1 MEAGKGDKPRP
12 YSVSQDTF
20 SSNWDRIFGKKK
32 SVTPKIYVFD
42 LDKTILDGPDYYNST
57 PLPGTV
63 EKINSL
69 YDEGNTIIIYTA
81 RGATTGLNWY
91 RVTKESLE
99 KYGIKHHELR
109 MGKLNYDVWVDDK
122 AINNKDFFN

>member
-1 MEAGKGDKPRP
+1 MEAGKGDKSRP
-12 YSVSQDTF
+12 YSVSQETF
-20 SSNWDRIFGKKK
+20 DSNWDKTFGKKQ
-32 SVTPKIYVFD
+32 VTPKIYVFD
-42 LDKTILDGPDYYNST
+42 LDKTLLDGPDYYSST
-57 PLPGTV
+57 PIPGVV
-63 EKINSL
+63 EKINAL

-81 RGATTGLNWY
+81 RGATTGINWY
-91 RVTKESLE
+91 AVTKESLE